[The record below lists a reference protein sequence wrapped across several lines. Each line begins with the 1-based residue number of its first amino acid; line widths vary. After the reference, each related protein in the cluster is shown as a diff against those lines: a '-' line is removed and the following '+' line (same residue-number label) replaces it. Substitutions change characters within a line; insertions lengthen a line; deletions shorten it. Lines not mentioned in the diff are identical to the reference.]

1 MSLARFRIPA
11 LLWICLWYGLIVPA
25 HQRGQITLPGAT
37 ISASCC
43 ANKAATGESKQPCA
57 PGTPGS
63 PAAPSEERIRACF
76 VCYIVAV
83 TQPAP
88 EFRFTPPPS
97 YLLAE
102 IEPAP
107 FLALA
112 GIDLTPPS
120 RGRDPPPAFAPL
132 A

>member
-37 ISASCC
+37 ISTSCC
-43 ANKAATGESKQPCA
+43 ANKAITGESKAPCA
-57 PGTPGS
+57 PST

-76 VCYIVAV
+76 VCYIVGV

-107 FLALA
+107 FLALS
-112 GIDLTPPS
+112 GIDLAPLT
-120 RGRDPPPAFAPL
+120 RGRDPPRALAPL